1 MLLHHGSGL
10 FLFLNTGD
18 MALKIDPAL
27 KALIPPLQP
36 DEYRILEE
44 SIKAEGC
51 REKIITWQGCIV
63 DGHNRYEICTKHGID
78 YATDE
83 RFFEDIEAAK
93 VWMIDNQKGR
103 RNLTDGWKFELAQE
117 RKKILI
123 EKGRDKY
130 EQTVGRPSKSLS
142 IVDNNL
148 KHNTQKE
155 IASELGW
162 STGKVAMADRVWKE
176 VDPEI
181 IEKIKEGEVSIN
193 QAYKEVRKKE
203 KREDRLR
210 NVEKVKAEI
219 EAETY
224 EPGQTKYDVIV
235 IDPPWAYD
243 EKGGFTTDQY
253 DPESKRGAVDY
264 PTMTIEQIKSI
275 ELPDKDSTV
284 MFLWTTH
291 AFLRDSFDIL
301 EQWGYTY
308 KATLVW
314 DKEKMGI
321 GRTVRLQVEFC
332 LLGVKGNPVI
342 QGSSERDIIR
352 EARREHSRKPD
363 LFYKMVERMTIGR
376 RLDYFAREKR
386 GGFDVYGAETNKF

>member
-1 MLLHHGSGL
+1 
-10 FLFLNTGD
+10 
-18 MALKIDPAL
+18 MALKIDPVL

-51 REKIITWQGCIV
+51 REKIITWNGCIV
-63 DGHNRYEICTKHGID
+63 DGHNRYEICTKYGLD

-117 RKKILI
+117 RKKILL
-123 EKGRDKY
+123 EKGR
-130 EQTVGRPSKSLS
+130 QMQSPGTNQHTVRSLS
-142 IVDNNL
+142 TIDNEQ
-148 KHNTQKE
+148 KHNTQQQL
-155 IASELGW
+155 ASELGW
-162 STGKVAMADRVWKE
+162 SAGKVAMADKVWRE

-193 QAYKEVRKKE
+193 QAYKDVRKKE
-203 KREDRLR
+203 KRDERLH

-219 EAETY
+219 EAEVY
-224 EPGQTKYDVIV
+224 EPGQAKYDVIV
-235 IDPPWAYD
+235 IDPPWAYN

-253 DPESKRGAVDY
+253 NAESNRGAVDY
-264 PTMTIEQIKSI
+264 PTMTVEQIKCI
-275 ELPDKDSTV
+275 ELPDKDNTV

-301 EQWGYTY
+301 EQWGYSY

-314 DKEKMGI
+314 DKERMGI
-321 GRTVRLQVEFC
+321 GRTVRMQVEFC
-332 LLGVKGNPVI
+332 LIGLKGKPII

-352 EARREHSRKPD
+352 EPRREHSRKPD
-363 LFYKMVERMTIGR
+363 LFYEMVERMTIGR
-376 RLDYFAREKR
+376 RLDYFARKKR
-386 GGFDVYGAETNKF
+386 GGWDVYGAETDKF